1 MDGFRKACMIFF
13 SHIAAIKRVEG
24 GLHSLGLIKDIKTSL
39 IQGTEVGRK
48 EIKLLV
54 KTTSGFIKELAAA

>member
-1 MDGFRKACMIFF
+1 MHDFFF
-13 SHIAAIKRVEG
+13 SHCSNKKG
-24 GLHSLGLIKDIKTSL
+24 GGWGGVHSLGLIKDIKTSL
-39 IQGTEVGRK
+39 ILGTEVGQK